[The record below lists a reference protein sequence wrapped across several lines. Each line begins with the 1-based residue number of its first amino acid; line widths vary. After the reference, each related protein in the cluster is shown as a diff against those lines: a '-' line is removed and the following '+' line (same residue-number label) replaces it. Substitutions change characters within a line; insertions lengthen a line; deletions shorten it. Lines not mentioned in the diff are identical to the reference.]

1 MKMPISFFNKMRT
14 INNKLILVKKSLNI
28 IIKDESNQE
37 EEKQIEE

>member
-1 MKMPISFFNKMRT
+1 MRT